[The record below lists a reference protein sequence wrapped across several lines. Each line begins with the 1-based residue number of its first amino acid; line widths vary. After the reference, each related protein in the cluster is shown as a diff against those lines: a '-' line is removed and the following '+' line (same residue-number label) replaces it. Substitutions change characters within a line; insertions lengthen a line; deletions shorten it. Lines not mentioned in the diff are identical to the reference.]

1 MRDVPNE
8 PNDAS
13 RSAGACAP
21 VEHLIELGYEDPLAA
36 ALQKQR
42 EAELLQDSLKEAL
55 RLLESSELADA
66 TALLRRLAEQSPESF
81 GPHRLLARAYF
92 RSGDLDAATRELR
105 WLEVHGFE
113 HAEFALLR
121 ATIALGRRELS
132 EALDQADY
140 ARCLQDPLPAA
151 EVILGEAYYRRGEIQ
166 SAEAAYHRA
175 LGAEP
180 RHVAALGGLAA
191 VCLRRGDFESS
202 VDWAL
207 QALDE
212 DMRRPAVHYRLGL
225 ALLRI
230 GRQAEAAAAL
240 ELAARMNPNF
250 AGPHRW
256 LAGIFAGS
264 DEGRAAK
271 HRRMGREIVARRRSE
286 RALGRA

>member
-1 MRDVPNE
+1 MRDVPND
-8 PNDAS
+8 PNDVS
-13 RSAGACAP
+13 SPGACAS
-21 VEHLIELGYEDPLAA
+21 VQHLIELGYEDPLAA

-42 EAELLQDSLKEAL
+42 DAELLQDSLKEAL
-55 RLLESSELADA
+55 RRLEAGELAGAID
-66 TALLRRLAEQSPESF
+66 LLKRLAEQSPESH

-92 RSGDLDAATRELR
+92 RGGDLGAAMRELR

-132 EALDQADY
+132 EALDQAGY
-140 ARCLQDPLPAA
+140 ARCLQDPSPAA
-151 EVILGEAYYRRGEIQ
+151 DVILGQAYYRRGEIQ

-180 RHVAALGGLAA
+180 RNVAALAGLAA

-240 ELAARMNPNF
+240 ELAARMNPHL

-256 LAGIFAGS
+256 LAGIYAES
-264 DEGRAAK
+264 DEVRAAE
-271 HRRMGREIVARRRSE
+271 HRRMGREIIARHRSE
-286 RALGRA
+286 RSHRGA